1 MAETSFSKGSCLFV
15 VSILVGS
22 FGLVWY
28 FFIGPQLR
36 HDKLV
41 KHGVQSPGRLLS
53 VEETGTTINDSP
65 ELELAIEFQRKDGAL
80 DTSTC
85 TFTPTLRTIHLYQ
98 PGTQVTA
105 AYDPEDPDE
114 ITVVSLGG
122 AMILPGASIPNSAS
136 DMVEKTKRQMD
147 SLKQRIDSMTNEM
160 KRLKR

>member
-1 MAETSFSKGSCLFV
+1 MAEKSFSKGSCLFV
-15 VSILVGS
+15 VAILVGS

-53 VEETGTTINDSP
+53 VEETGNTINDSP
-65 ELELAIEFQRKDGAL
+65 ELELVIEFQRKDGSL

-85 TFTPTLRTIHLYQ
+85 TFTPSLRTIYLYQ
-98 PGTQVTA
+98 PGTPVTA
-105 AYDPEDPDE
+105 AYDPEEPDE

-122 AMILPGASIPNSAS
+122 DQSSVPGKAS